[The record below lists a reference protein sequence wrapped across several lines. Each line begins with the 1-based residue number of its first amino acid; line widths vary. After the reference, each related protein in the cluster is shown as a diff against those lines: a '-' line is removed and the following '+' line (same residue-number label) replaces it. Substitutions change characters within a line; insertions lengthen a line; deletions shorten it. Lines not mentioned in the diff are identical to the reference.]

1 MSTFDVYDRAAWYF
15 GPMSRQDAAD
25 LLMSERESGVFLV
38 RDSTTIVGD
47 YVLCVREDSKVS
59 HYIIN
64 KIPSA
69 DDGFVFRIGDQ
80 TFSDLPDLLTFY
92 KLHYLDTTPLRRP
105 AIRRCEKVIGKFD
118 FDGSDPDDLPF
129 RKGEILEIISKD
141 EEQWW
146 TARNGRGQTGQIPV
160 PYVTR
165 YEENILERPLNA
177 TGAGPT
183 VHHHQPPPVG
193 LHHPSENSNIFKSNL
208 NRQLPAL
215 ARVKQE
221 RVPNAYDETAL
232 KLNVGDV
239 IKVIK
244 TNINGQWEG
253 ELRGKVG
260 HFPFTHVEFI
270 DDDVQHWSGH

>member
-15 GPMSRQDAAD
+15 GPMSRQDATD

-47 YVLCVREDSKVS
+47 FVLCVREDSKVS

-64 KIPSA
+64 KIPA
-69 DDGFVFRIGDQ
+69 AEDCFMFRIGDQ

-105 AIRRCEKVIGKFD
+105 AIRRYEKVIGKFD
-118 FDGSDPDDLPF
+118 FEGSDPDDLPF
-129 RKGEILEIISKD
+129 KKGEILEIISKD

-146 TARNGRGQTGQIPV
+146 TARNSRGQTGQIPV

-165 YEENILERPLNA
+165 YEDNIIERPPNA
-177 TGAGPT
+177 AGAGANSL
-183 VHHHQPPPVG
+183 HQGPPVVG
-193 LHHPSENSNIFKSNL
+193 LHHSDNSNIFKSNL

-270 DDDVQHWSGH
+270 DGDVQHWSGQ

>member
-1 MSTFDVYDRAAWYF
+1 MSTFDVFDRAAWYF
-15 GPMSRQDAAD
+15 GPMSRQDATD
-25 LLMSERESGVFLV
+25 LLMNERESGVFLV

-69 DDGFVFRIGDQ
+69 DECFVFRIGDQ
-80 TFSDLPDLLTFY
+80 TFNDLPDLLTFY

-105 AIRRCEKVIGKFD
+105 AIRRYEKVIGKFD
-118 FDGSDPDDLPF
+118 FEGSDPDDLPF
-129 RKGEILEIISKD
+129 KKGEILEIISKD

-146 TARNGRGQTGQIPV
+146 TARNGKGQTGQIPV

-165 YEENILERPLNA
+165 YEENIIERPPNA
-177 TGAGPT
+177 PGAGG
-183 VHHHQPPPVG
+183 HHHPPPPVG
-193 LHHPSENSNIFKSNL
+193 LHHSENSNIFRSNL

-221 RVPNAYDETAL
+221 RVPNAYDDTAL

-270 DDDVQHWSGH
+270 DDEVQHWSGH

>member
-1 MSTFDVYDRAAWYF
+1 MSSFDVHDRAAWYF
-15 GPMSRQDAAD
+15 GPMSRQDATD
-25 LLMSERESGVFLV
+25 LLMNERESGVFLV

-64 KIPSA
+64 KILSG
-69 DDGFVFRIGDQ
+69 DDCFMFRIGDQ

-105 AIRRCEKVIGKFD
+105 AIRRYEKVIGKFD
-118 FDGSDPDDLPF
+118 FEGSDPDDLPF
-129 RKGEILEIISKD
+129 RKGEVLEIINKD

-146 TARNGRGQTGQIPV
+146 TAKNSKGQTGQIPV

-165 YEENILERPLNA
+165 YEENIIERPPNA
-177 TGAGPT
+177 TGGAGN
-183 VHHHQPPPVG
+183 HHHPPPPSVG
-193 LHHPSENSNIFKSNL
+193 LHHHSENSNVFKSNL

-270 DDDVQHWSGH
+270 DDDVQHWGGH